1 MTKTDSC
8 LTIAQDSENSIK
20 LSRGFFH
27 VTLREVPHPETTKK
41 LLGKWYSEKM
51 GKPV

>member
-27 VTLREVPHPETTKK
+27 VTLREVSHPETTKK